1 MPSPPGP
8 PSPALLLRP
17 RAPRRGPSDRLGA
30 AQLSPVSRYARA
42 PAGSAYSPQP
52 YVPERRKR
60 CGGGVTAQAGRS
72 PEQQARADVR
82 VPQRVVLRLRVH
94 RQHPDCQDGCG
105 RTAPAAVPLRLLPEG
120 SAGMLDPRL
129 AHGSALRDPRKHLF
143 QGMERLRSASQAA
156 PPCGA
161 ANCTP
166 FSDGPKA
173 RSSWRVRGQRGKGVA
188 RRRPSRK
195 CEARR

>member
-1 MPSPPGP
+1 MLRGKGCRFSSELRTPQQYWGSRLRREGGGEGAQRILLLGVDSPWAALVLRLSPSCSSGSPSSSSSYGLAGQRGKAGTPGALAARP

-17 RAPRRGPSDRLGA
+17 RAPRRGPSDRRGA

-94 RQHPDCQDGCG
+94 RQHPDC
-105 RTAPAAVPLRLLPEG
+105 
-120 SAGMLDPRL
+120 
-129 AHGSALRDPRKHLF
+129 
-143 QGMERLRSASQAA
+143 
-156 PPCGA
+156 
-161 ANCTP
+161 
-166 FSDGPKA
+166 
-173 RSSWRVRGQRGKGVA
+173 
-188 RRRPSRK
+188 
-195 CEARR
+195 